1 MRDGLDPEPPR
12 AHLSA
17 RAAKAAPEADD
28 APKVRNRVL
37 RVWAAIS
44 TPLIIAI
51 VVWLL
56 VGNDTGYY
64 WVGAAVGVLVVV
76 GFESLARG
84 RLLAFVGWAIIAVVG
99 TTIVIGMVREWRLT
113 LAVLL
118 LVGAVVLL
126 AQNLRELRSD
136 R

>member
-1 MRDGLDPEPPR
+1 
-12 AHLSA
+12 
-17 RAAKAAPEADD
+17 
-28 APKVRNRVL
+28 
-37 RVWAAIS
+37 
-44 TPLIIAI
+44 
-51 VVWLL
+51 
-56 VGNDTGYY
+56 
-64 WVGAAVGVLVVV
+64 VLVVV